1 MPPVHMR
8 VGVWAKTFVPLP
20 VELDHQVG
28 PLFAL
33 VLGFVPL
40 RYPRCTWVTLCT
52 GNPQVLPETLHFWGF
67 A

>member
-40 RYPRCTWVTLCT
+40 RYP
-52 GNPQVLPETLHFWGF
+52 QLHGSGAPGSSTVVF
-67 A
+67 